1 MSRERI
7 LITGA
12 RSPMGRTLV
21 RRLHRKHQVMAV
33 DAKEPSRF
41 PHDVQTAAV
50 DLRRRAL
57 DRLMRRRR
65 FDVVIHSGVLTD
77 LREGDAVHHAYNVVA
92 VNRLLELCSKRGVR
106 KVIILS
112 SARLYGHRPSNTVFL
127 NEDAPLLAGE
137 RFSSLRDRV
146 QLDLRACATA
156 WREPGMEVV
165 IVRPV
170 PAVGPGLTN
179 GIQRYF
185 QRRRVPVVLG
195 FDPSIQLL
203 HAEDLALAIEHL
215 MEPGLRGPYNVA
227 GPPPVSLRT
236 VLETLK
242 RTCVPLPRTIL
253 RQVMAPAWSLGMTPF
268 RPEELDLIQ
277 YSCIVSDERLR
288 QATGF
293 EPQFSLSGTIQS
305 IDAPF

>member
-1 MSRERI
+1 M
-7 LITGA
+7 A
-12 RSPMGRTLV
+12 RTLV
-21 RRLHRKHQVMAV
+21 RRLHRHHQVTAV
-33 DAKEPSRF
+33 DTKEPSRF
-41 PHDVQTAAV
+41 PSDVQTAAV

-65 FDVVIHSGVLTD
+65 FDVVIHTGVMID
-77 LREGDAVHHAYNVVA
+77 LRAGDAVHHAYNVVA
-92 VNRLLELCSKRGVR
+92 VTRLLELCRKRGVR
-106 KVIILS
+106 KVIIMS

-165 IVRPV
+165 IVRSV

-179 GIQRYF
+179 GTQRYF
-185 QRRRVPVVLG
+185 ERKRVPVVLG
-195 FDPSIQLL
+195 FDPSIQLI
-203 HAEDLALAIEHL
+203 HAEDLGRAIEHL
-215 MEPGLRGPYNVA
+215 MKPGFRGPYNVA

-242 RTCVPLPRTIL
+242 RTTIPLPRTVL
-253 RQVMAPAWSLGMTPF
+253 GPLLVPAWNLGVTQF

-277 YSCIVSDERLR
+277 YSCIVSDDRLR
-288 QATGF
+288 QETGF
-293 EPQFSLSGTIQS
+293 EPHYGLKDTILGV
-305 IDAPF
+305 DALF